1 MSSLYVDTSAL
12 LRAYLPEEREH
23 NELEALLL
31 KAQGPVATSEI
42 ARVEF
47 ASAARGA
54 LLGGTARVLR
64 SLLDKFDQDC
74 GPDGPIRLLALD
86 PAAVLPR
93 AYELVIDHRLRALD
107 AIHLAVALEQY
118 RPLAADTDVVF
129 VTRDQD
135 QAAAAKALGFAVR

>member
-23 NELEALLL
+23 EEIEALIL
-31 KAQGPVATSEI
+31 KGQDPVATSEI

-47 ASAARGA
+47 ASAARSA
-54 LLGGTARVLR
+54 VLGGRARVLS
-64 SLLDKFDQDC
+64 SLLAKFDQDC
-74 GPDGPIRLLALD
+74 GPGGPIRLLALD
-86 PAAVLPR
+86 PAAVLPK
-93 AYELVIDHRLRALD
+93 AYELVTEHRLRALD

-118 RPLAADTDVVF
+118 RPIAAGDVVF

-135 QAAAAKALGFAVR
+135 QAAAASALGLAVR